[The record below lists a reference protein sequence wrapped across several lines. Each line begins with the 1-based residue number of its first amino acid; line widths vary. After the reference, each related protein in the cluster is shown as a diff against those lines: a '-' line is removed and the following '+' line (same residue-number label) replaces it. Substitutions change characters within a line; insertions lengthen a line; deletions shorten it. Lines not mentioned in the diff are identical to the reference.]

1 MGFVRKIDLLILW
14 HCGTVEPDNT
24 SRPTDGGEEEAMS
37 VQLSGTTTMLGLIGT
52 PVAHSKSPAMY
63 NHCFARYGLDWA
75 YLAFDVTQEKAG
87 AAVQAIRTLHMRGAN
102 VTMPCK
108 NAVIPYLDRLSPEA
122 RAIGAVNVIVN
133 DDGVL
138 TGYNTDGMGYTQ
150 NLRRHGAE
158 VKGKR
163 IVLLGGGGAASAIAG
178 QAALEGAAEIAV
190 FNRRDEFWPRVAQT
204 LQTIT
209 QAAPECTLS
218 LHDLDDGD
226 DLREAVSRCD
236 ILSNATRVGMA
247 PEVEHSI
254 ITDRSWF
261 RPELVVTDVVYAPPE
276 TKLLRDARSAGCRTC
291 DGLGMLLCQ
300 GAEAFRLYSGL
311 EMPIEEIR
319 ALLYT

>member
-1 MGFVRKIDLLILW
+1 M
-14 HCGTVEPDNT
+14 
-24 SRPTDGGEEEAMS
+24 
-37 VQLSGTTTMLGLIGT
+37 QLSGTTTMLGLIGS
-52 PVAHSKSPAMY
+52 PVEHSKSPAMY
-63 NHCFARYGLDWA
+63 NHCFAKYDLDWA
-75 YLAFDVTQEKAG
+75 YLAFDIPQEQSG

-108 NAVIPYLDRLSPEA
+108 SAVIPYLDRLSPEA
-122 RAIGAVNVIVN
+122 QVIGAVNVIVN
-133 DDGVL
+133 DSGVL

-163 IVLLGGGGAASAIAG
+163 IVLLGGGGAASAIVG
-178 QAALEGAAEIAV
+178 QAALEDAAEIAV
-190 FNRRDEFWPRVAQT
+190 FNRRDEFWPRVEQT
-204 LQTIT
+204 LQAIAK
-209 QAAPECTLS
+209 AAPGCTLS
-218 LHDLDDGD
+218 LHNLDDKD
-226 DLREAVSRCD
+226 NLFQVIRHSD

-247 PEVEHSI
+247 PYEDQSI
-254 ITDRSWF
+254 ITDISWF

-276 TKLLRDARSAGCRTC
+276 TKMLRNAKAAGCKTC

-300 GAEAFRLYSGL
+300 GAEVFRLYSGL